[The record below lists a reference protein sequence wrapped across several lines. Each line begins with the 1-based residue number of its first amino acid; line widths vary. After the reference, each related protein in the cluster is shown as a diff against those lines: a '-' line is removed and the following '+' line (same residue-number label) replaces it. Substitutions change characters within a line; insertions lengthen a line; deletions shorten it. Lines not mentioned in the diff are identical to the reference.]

1 MQSEM
6 RAALNLILKEFTE
19 LDYVHPEDIPNIDL
33 YVDQVTTFIES
44 QLSSMKRNEDEK
56 ILTKTM
62 INNYTK
68 NHVLPS
74 PDKKKYSRDH
84 VLMLILIYYLKSFLS
99 IKDIQI
105 LLEPVTEKYFGTESE
120 LSFYEL
126 YEELVALGNGQAKAL
141 IKDVVSK
148 YNATQKSFMD
158 APEEDQEFLRN
169 FGFICMLGFDV
180 YIKKMMIESLI
191 DLNSEKRAEKAKKE
205 ASNQA
210 KEKKENPQR
219 NLCRFVHTI

>member
-1 MQSEM
+1 M
-6 RAALNLILKEFTE
+6 RKSLNLILKQFSE

-44 QLSSMKRNEDEK
+44 QLSSLKRNEDEK

-74 PDKKKYSRDH
+74 PDKKKYSKDH
-84 VLMLILIYYLKSFLS
+84 VLTLILIYYLKSFLS
-99 IKDIQI
+99 IKDIQT
-105 LLEPVTEKYFGTESE
+105 LLEPITDKYFGTESE

-126 YEELVALGNGQAKAL
+126 YEELVAQGNGQSKAL
-141 IKDVVSK
+141 IKDVIAK
-148 YNATQKSFMD
+148 YNAMQNAFSD

-169 FGFICMLGFDV
+169 FGFICMLSFDV
-180 YIKKMMIESLI
+180 YIKKMMIETLI
-191 DLNSEKRAEKAKKE
+191 DFNSQQRKE
-205 ASNQA
+205 AADQA
-210 KEKKENPQR
+210 KEKKDKS
-219 NLCRFVHTI
+219 

>member
-1 MQSEM
+1 M
-6 RAALNLILKEFTE
+6 RKSLNLILKQFSE

-44 QLSSMKRNEDEK
+44 QLSSLKRDEDEK

-74 PDKKKYSRDH
+74 PDKKKYSKDH
-84 VLMLILIYYLKSFLS
+84 VLTLILIYYLKSFLS
-99 IKDIQI
+99 IKDIQT
-105 LLEPVTEKYFGTESE
+105 LLEPITDKYFGTESE

-126 YEELVALGNGQAKAL
+126 YEELVAQGNGQSKAL
-141 IKDVVSK
+141 IKDVIAK
-148 YNATQKSFMD
+148 YNAMQNAFSD

-169 FGFICMLGFDV
+169 FGFICMLSFDV
-180 YIKKMMIESLI
+180 YIKKMMIETLI
-191 DLNSEKRAEKAKKE
+191 DFNSQQRKA
-205 ASNQA
+205 AADLA
-210 KEKKENPQR
+210 KEKKDKS
-219 NLCRFVHTI
+219 

>member
-6 RAALNLILKEFTE
+6 RKSLNLILKQFSE

-44 QLSSMKRNEDEK
+44 QLSSLKRDEDEK

-74 PDKKKYSRDH
+74 PDKKKYSKDH
-84 VLMLILIYYLKSFLS
+84 VLTLILIYYLKSFLS
-99 IKDIQI
+99 IKDIQT
-105 LLEPVTEKYFGTESE
+105 LLEPITDKYFGTESE

-126 YEELVALGNGQAKAL
+126 YEELVAQGNGQSKAL
-141 IKDVVSK
+141 IKDVIAK
-148 YNATQKSFMD
+148 YNAMQNAFSD

-169 FGFICMLGFDV
+169 FGFICMLSFDV
-180 YIKKMMIESLI
+180 YIKKMMIETLI
-191 DLNSEKRAEKAKKE
+191 DFNSQQRKA
-205 ASNQA
+205 AADQA
-210 KEKKENPQR
+210 KEKKDKS
-219 NLCRFVHTI
+219 

>member
-141 IKDVVSK
+141 IRDVVSK

-210 KEKKENPQR
+210 KEKKDE
-219 NLCRFVHTI
+219 

>member
-99 IKDIQI
+99 IRDIQI
-105 LLEPVTEKYFGTESE
+105 LLEPVTEKYFGTESD

-141 IKDVVSK
+141 IKDVISK

-210 KEKKENPQR
+210 KEKKE
-219 NLCRFVHTI
+219 

>member
-6 RAALNLILKEFTE
+6 RKSLNLILKQFSE

-44 QLSSMKRNEDEK
+44 QLSSLKRDEDEK

-74 PDKKKYSRDH
+74 PDKKKYSKDH
-84 VLMLILIYYLKSFLS
+84 VLTLILIYYLKSFLS
-99 IKDIQI
+99 IKDIQT
-105 LLEPVTEKYFGTESE
+105 LLEPITDKYFGTESE

-126 YEELVALGNGQAKAL
+126 YEELVAQGNGQSKAL
-141 IKDVVSK
+141 IKDVIAK
-148 YNATQKSFMD
+148 YNAMQNAFSD

-169 FGFICMLGFDV
+169 FGFICMLSFDV
-180 YIKKMMIESLI
+180 YIKKMMIETLI
-191 DLNSEKRAEKAKKE
+191 DFNSQQRKA
-205 ASNQA
+205 ADDQA
-210 KEKKENPQR
+210 KEKKDKS
-219 NLCRFVHTI
+219 

>member
-1 MQSEM
+1 M
-6 RAALNLILKEFTE
+6 RKSLNLILKQFSE

-44 QLSSMKRNEDEK
+44 QLSSLKRDEDEK

-74 PDKKKYSRDH
+74 PDKKKYSKDH
-84 VLMLILIYYLKSFLS
+84 VLTLILIYYLKSFLS
-99 IKDIQI
+99 IKDIQT
-105 LLEPVTEKYFGTESE
+105 LLEPITDKYFGTESE

-126 YEELVALGNGQAKAL
+126 YEELVAQGNGQSKAL
-141 IKDVVSK
+141 IKDVIAK
-148 YNATQKSFMD
+148 YNAMQNAFSD

-169 FGFICMLGFDV
+169 FGFICMLSFDV
-180 YIKKMMIESLI
+180 YIKKMMIETLN
-191 DLNSEKRAEKAKKE
+191 DLNSQQRKA
-205 ASNQA
+205 AADQA
-210 KEKKENPQR
+210 KEKKDKS
-219 NLCRFVHTI
+219 

>member
-1 MQSEM
+1 M
-6 RAALNLILKEFTE
+6 RKSLNLILKQFSE

-44 QLSSMKRNEDEK
+44 QLSSLKRDEDEK

-74 PDKKKYSRDH
+74 PDKKKYSKDH
-84 VLMLILIYYLKSFLS
+84 VLTLILIYYLKSFLS
-99 IKDIQI
+99 IKDIQT
-105 LLEPVTEKYFGTESE
+105 LLEPITDKYFGTESE

-126 YEELVALGNGQAKAL
+126 YEELVAQGNGQSKAL
-141 IKDVVSK
+141 IKDVIAK
-148 YNATQKSFMD
+148 YNAMQNAFSD

-169 FGFICMLGFDV
+169 FGFICMLSFDV
-180 YIKKMMIESLI
+180 YIKKMIIEQTI
-191 DLNSEKRAEKAKKE
+191 DKLTASSDTTKK
-205 ASNQA
+205 SKKTSSKTMH
-210 KEKKENPQR
+210 KEKE
-219 NLCRFVHTI
+219 

>member
-1 MQSEM
+1 MQSDM

-74 PDKKKYSRDH
+74 PDKKKYSKDH

-99 IKDIQI
+99 IKDIQT
-105 LLEPVTEKYFGTESE
+105 LLEPVTEKYFGTESD

-191 DLNSEKRAEKAKKE
+191 DLNSEKRAEEAKKE
-205 ASNQA
+205 AADQA
-210 KEKKENPQR
+210 KEKKD
-219 NLCRFVHTI
+219 

>member
-1 MQSEM
+1 M
-6 RAALNLILKEFTE
+6 RKSLNLILKQFSE

-44 QLSSMKRNEDEK
+44 QLSSLKRDEDEK

-74 PDKKKYSRDH
+74 PDKKKYSKDH
-84 VLMLILIYYLKSFLS
+84 VLTLILIYYLKSFLS
-99 IKDIQI
+99 IKDIQT
-105 LLEPVTEKYFGTESE
+105 LLEPITDKYFGTESE

-126 YEELVALGNGQAKAL
+126 YEELVAQGNGQSKAL
-141 IKDVVSK
+141 IKDVIAK
-148 YNATQKSFMD
+148 YNAMQNAFSD

-169 FGFICMLGFDV
+169 FGFICMLSFDV
-180 YIKKMMIESLI
+180 YIKKMMIEALI
-191 DLNSEKRAEKAKKE
+191 DFNSQQRKA
-205 ASNQA
+205 AADQA
-210 KEKKENPQR
+210 KEKKDKS
-219 NLCRFVHTI
+219 

>member
-105 LLEPVTEKYFGTESE
+105 LLEPVTEKYFGTESD

-205 ASNQA
+205 ASDQA
-210 KEKKENPQR
+210 KEKKDE
-219 NLCRFVHTI
+219 

>member
-6 RAALNLILKEFTE
+6 RKSLNLILKQFSE

-44 QLSSMKRNEDEK
+44 QLSSLKRDEDEK

-74 PDKKKYSRDH
+74 PDKKKYSKDH
-84 VLMLILIYYLKSFLS
+84 VLTLILIYYLKRFLS
-99 IKDIQI
+99 IKDIQT
-105 LLEPVTEKYFGTESE
+105 LLEPITDKYFGTESE

-126 YEELVALGNGQAKAL
+126 YEELVAQGNGQSKAL
-141 IKDVVSK
+141 IKDVIAK
-148 YNATQKSFMD
+148 YNAMQNAFSD

-169 FGFICMLGFDV
+169 FGFICMLSFDV
-180 YIKKMMIESLI
+180 YIKKMMIETLI
-191 DLNSEKRAEKAKKE
+191 DFNSQQRKA
-205 ASNQA
+205 AADQA
-210 KEKKENPQR
+210 KEKKDKS
-219 NLCRFVHTI
+219 

>member
-210 KEKKENPQR
+210 KEKKDEY
-219 NLCRFVHTI
+219 

>member
-148 YNATQKSFMD
+148 CNATQKSFMD

-205 ASNQA
+205 TSDQA
-210 KEKKENPQR
+210 KEKIDK
-219 NLCRFVHTI
+219 

>member
-1 MQSEM
+1 MQSDM

-74 PDKKKYSRDH
+74 PDKKKYSKDH

-99 IKDIQI
+99 IKDIQT
-105 LLEPVTEKYFGTESE
+105 LLEPVTEKYFGTESD

-148 YNATQKSFMD
+148 YNATQKSFMG

-191 DLNSEKRAEKAKKE
+191 DLNSEKRAEEAKKE
-205 ASNQA
+205 AADQA
-210 KEKKENPQR
+210 KEKKD
-219 NLCRFVHTI
+219 

>member
-105 LLEPVTEKYFGTESE
+105 LLEPVTEKYFGTESD

-191 DLNSEKRAEKAKKE
+191 DLNSEKRAEEAKKE

-210 KEKKENPQR
+210 KEKKDE
-219 NLCRFVHTI
+219 

>member
-6 RAALNLILKEFTE
+6 RKSLNLIMKQFSE

-44 QLSSMKRNEDEK
+44 QLSSLKRNEDEK

-74 PDKKKYSRDH
+74 PDKKKYSKDH
-84 VLMLILIYYLKSFLS
+84 VLTLILIYYLKSFLS
-99 IKDIQI
+99 IKDIQT
-105 LLEPVTEKYFGTESE
+105 LLEPITDKYFGTESE

-126 YEELVALGNGQAKAL
+126 YEELVAQGNGQSKAL
-141 IKDVVSK
+141 IKDVIAK
-148 YNATQKSFMD
+148 YNAMQNAFSD

-169 FGFICMLGFDV
+169 FGFICMLSFDV
-180 YIKKMMIESLI
+180 YIKKMMIETLI
-191 DLNSEKRAEKAKKE
+191 DFNSQQRKE
-205 ASNQA
+205 AADQA
-210 KEKKENPQR
+210 KEKKDKS
-219 NLCRFVHTI
+219 

>member
-191 DLNSEKRAEKAKKE
+191 DLNSEKRAEKAKKK
-205 ASNQA
+205 ASDQA
-210 KEKKENPQR
+210 KEKKDE
-219 NLCRFVHTI
+219 

>member
-6 RAALNLILKEFTE
+6 RKSLNLILKQFSE
-19 LDYVHPEDIPNIDL
+19 LDYVHPDDIPNIDL

-44 QLSSMKRNEDEK
+44 QLSSLKRDEDEK

-74 PDKKKYSRDH
+74 PDKKKYSKDH
-84 VLMLILIYYLKSFLS
+84 VLTLILIYYLKSFLS
-99 IKDIQI
+99 IKDIQT
-105 LLEPVTEKYFGTESE
+105 LLEPITDKYFGTESE

-126 YEELVALGNGQAKAL
+126 YEELVAQGNGQSKAL
-141 IKDVVSK
+141 IKDVIAK
-148 YNATQKSFMD
+148 YNAMQNAFSD

-169 FGFICMLGFDV
+169 FGFICMLSFDV
-180 YIKKMMIESLI
+180 YIKKMMIETLI
-191 DLNSEKRAEKAKKE
+191 DFNSQQRKA
-205 ASNQA
+205 AADQA
-210 KEKKENPQR
+210 KEKKDKS
-219 NLCRFVHTI
+219 

>member
-33 YVDQVTTFIES
+33 YMDQVTTFIES
-44 QLSSMKRNEDEK
+44 QLSSMKSNEDEK

-210 KEKKENPQR
+210 KEKTDK
-219 NLCRFVHTI
+219 

>member
-105 LLEPVTEKYFGTESE
+105 LLEPVTEKYFGTESD

-191 DLNSEKRAEKAKKE
+191 DLNSEKRAEEAKKE
-205 ASNQA
+205 AADQA
-210 KEKKENPQR
+210 KEKKEA
-219 NLCRFVHTI
+219 

>member
-6 RAALNLILKEFTE
+6 RKSLNLILKQFSE

-44 QLSSMKRNEDEK
+44 QLSSLKRDEDEK

-74 PDKKKYSRDH
+74 PDKKKYSKDH
-84 VLMLILIYYLKSFLS
+84 VLTLILIYYLKSFLS
-99 IKDIQI
+99 IKDIQT
-105 LLEPVTEKYFGTESE
+105 LLEPITDKYFGTESE

-126 YEELVALGNGQAKAL
+126 CEELVAQGNGQSKAL
-141 IKDVVSK
+141 IKDVIAK
-148 YNATQKSFMD
+148 YNAMQNAFSD

-169 FGFICMLGFDV
+169 FGFICMLSFDV
-180 YIKKMMIESLI
+180 YIKKMMIETLI
-191 DLNSEKRAEKAKKE
+191 DFNSQQRKA
-205 ASNQA
+205 AADQA
-210 KEKKENPQR
+210 KEKKDKS
-219 NLCRFVHTI
+219 